1 MICSECGRDLPES
14 EFSWRKK
21 GVRRQERCKSCFSAY
36 NHKRYAANKETFKQS
51 VAAYRSANPEKVF
64 KTRLSTFQNNPTE
77 YNAHKVTES
86 AIAAGVLKRPGK
98 CSICGIS
105 GSVRRIEAHH
115 DDYMKPLDV
124 IWACTPCHRRLDGE
138 RREREGLKAFPRSV
152 RIAKVSDDGSIIEI
166 FDSIKEAADS
176 VGRAPNTLC
185 VASLNGKKCAGFK
198 WKRLQ

>member
-14 EFSWRKK
+14 EFGWRKK
-21 GVRRQERCKSCFSAY
+21 GVRRQDRCKSCFSAY
-36 NHKRYAANKETFKQS
+36 NHERYAANKETFRKN
-51 VAAYRSANPEKVF
+51 VAAYRSANPENVL
-64 KTRLSTFQNNPTE
+64 KTRLSTFRKNPTK
-77 YNAHKVTES
+77 YNAHKVTEA
-86 AIAAGVLKRPGK
+86 AIAAGVLKRPDK

-115 DDYMKPLDV
+115 DDYMKPFDV

-138 RREREGLKAFPRSV
+138 RRKREGLKASPRSV
-152 RIAKVSDDGSIIEI
+152 RIAKMSDDGSIIEI

-176 VGRAPNTLC
+176 VGRTHSVLC
-185 VASLNGKKCAGFK
+185 VASRNGKKCAGFK